1 VTELAVLVPVLNR
14 PANVVPLVE
23 SFLTGCPSDSML
35 CFVAESGDTDEI
47 AELMKVGDSRVD
59 VLVSG
64 DTHTWPEKINV
75 GYRLWDADWYLCA
88 ADDVRFHE
96 GWWDATATLRDVP
109 RIGVI
114 GTNDLG
120 NPRVIEGS
128 HTCHPLIRREYAE
141 LGTWDQ
147 PNTIACEQ
155 YQHWYVDNEIVITAR
170 MRRAWAPCP
179 EAVVEHLHPYW
190 QPDKIMWDA
199 TYAHGEANATHDL
212 ETWQARWLKYGG
224 NV

>member
-1 VTELAVLVPVLNR
+1 VLNR
-14 PANVVPLVE
+14 PANVQPLVE
-23 SFLTGCPSDSML
+23 SFLDGCP
-35 CFVAESGDTDEI
+35 DT
-47 AELMKVGDSRVD
+47 AELTFLVEETDVEEWAAIDALRESTPDAVGRVFTTTC
-59 VLVSG
+59 G
-64 DTHTWPEKINV
+64 PATHTWPQKINK
-75 GYRLWDADWYLCA
+75 GYRVTDADWYLCA
-88 ADDVRFHE
+88 ADDVRFHA

-128 HTCHPLIRREYAE
+128 HTCHPLVRREYAE